1 MCVHFFI
8 QIIRKILMC
17 VHEDLNFYPAS
28 GSTTP
33 ETLTEITVGCSL
45 SLFSFFAAAFST
57 YSIPFR

>member
-1 MCVHFFI
+1 
-8 QIIRKILMC
+8 MC
-17 VHEDLNFYPAS
+17 VHEDLNFYPVS

-33 ETLTEITVGCSL
+33 NSLTGITVGCSL